1 MSLQAGAAL
10 VMSVILVLSPHL
22 DDAAFSVGPL
32 LAELSDRAEVFVA
45 TAFTK
50 SEPKLSEFALACQ
63 LDKGLSA
70 DADYMAIRRR
80 EDLEW
85 SRRVGAPAVHGALAE
100 APHRGYQSA
109 RELFGAVLATDQ
121 LEGALKAWF
130 EVLISTFRPTV
141 ILCPMGVGNHVD
153 HVWVRK
159 VASAT
164 FGHKFP
170 LFFFKDLPY
179 SSKLNSFH
187 VEDYLGSSGT
197 WRELKVPLSQTA
209 VSKAQFAVEAYQ
221 TQIAFQF
228 GHIDQMRNTLNEAWT
243 QCLPLF
249 YSHSFAEAAKVL
261 SPTALENIC
270 PA

>member
-1 MSLQAGAAL
+1 
-10 VMSVILVLSPHL
+10 MSVILVLSPHL

-32 LAELSDRAEVFVA
+32 LAELSDRIEVFVA

-50 SEPKLSEFALACQ
+50 SESKLSEFALACQ
-63 LDKGLSA
+63 LDKGLTA

-85 SRRVGAPAVHGALAE
+85 SRRVGAQAVHGALAE

-109 RELFGAVLATDQ
+109 RELFGAVLATDK
-121 LEGALKAWF
+121 LEDALKAWF
-130 EVLISTFRPTV
+130 EVLISTFKPTV
-141 ILCPMGVGNHVD
+141 ILCPIGVGNHVD

-159 VASAT
+159 VAIAT
-164 FGHKFP
+164 LSHRFP
-170 LFFFKDLPY
+170 LLFFKDLPY
-179 SSKLNSFH
+179 ASKLNPFH
-187 VEDYLGSSGT
+187 VEDYLGSSST
-197 WRELKVPLSQTA
+197 WCELKVPLSQTA
-209 VSKAQFAVEAYQ
+209 VLKAQFAAEAYQ

-228 GHIDQMRNTLNEAWT
+228 DHIGQMKNTLNEAWT

-261 SPTALENIC
+261 SPMALEHIC